1 MSTTET
7 IKTYSETAVNQG
19 RQAASSVAEQGRT
32 GLLVAIGAGDV
43 VLDRARTVVT
53 TFRSRAE
60 ALPGELQVQA
70 DLASKEAR
78 TRAEQAAA
86 AVRPEALTETVSGL
100 VETARRQALSTI
112 EELAERG
119 EKVVGDLRRQPA
131 FRRVVRR
138 AEEAVDSVEDA
149 LEDVLEETSEAVAEA
164 SDTVTSVA
172 QKTKARAEKA
182 IDEVEDEVSAAADA
196 AKATVHDA
204 AEADVTPAPAAKAP
218 RKATRA
224 RTATPPKA
232 TAVPAKS
239 TPAG

>member
-7 IKTYSETAVNQG
+7 IKTYSETAVAQG

-53 TFRSRAE
+53 TFRSKAE

-86 AVRPEALTETVSGL
+86 AVRPEVLTGL
-100 VETARRQALSTI
+100 VETARRQTLSTI

-119 EKVVGDLRRQPA
+119 EKVVGELRRQPA

-138 AEEAVDSVEDA
+138 AEEAVDTVEDA
-149 LEDVLEETSEAVAEA
+149 LEDVLEETSEAVGDA
-164 SDTVTSVA
+164 SDKVTSVA
-172 QKTKARAEKA
+172 QKAKARADKA
-182 IDEVEDEVSAAADA
+182 IDEVEGEVAAAADA

-204 AEADVTPAPAAKAP
+204 AEGDVTPAPAAKAP

-239 TPAG
+239 TPAS